1 MASLTRPGS
10 RSRQRDERR
19 DAVERR
25 VLAAV
30 DRLLATGVTYTELPV
45 ARIAAEA
52 DIARS
57 TFYRY
62 FPDKSRLLIRMAD
75 LATDEQ
81 FRTAELWWAADHL
94 DGEEGVV
101 TAMRLMIAGTRAHHL
116 VLRALTEVAGYD
128 RDVGEYWRDRISR
141 FTELVRA
148 RLDRERERGRIPAD
162 LEVEATAI
170 ALTCM
175 VERAIDFTFAIG
187 NPVDD
192 EQLARALGRTI
203 WQAVYAGGAPTAT

>member
-1 MASLTRPGS
+1 MGSLTRPGS

-19 DAVERR
+19 EAVERR

-30 DRLLATGVTYTELPV
+30 DRLLATGITYTELPV

-75 LATDEQ
+75 LATDTQ
-81 FRTAELWWAADHL
+81 FRTAELWWASDHV
-94 DGEEGVV
+94 DGEDGVV
-101 TAMRLMIAGTRAHHL
+101 GAMRLMIAETRAHHL

-128 RDVGEYWRDRISR
+128 REVGEYWRDRISR

-148 RLDRERERGRIPAD
+148 RLERERERERIAAGM
-162 LEVEATAI
+162 EVEATAI

-175 VERAIDFTFAIG
+175 VERAIDFTFATG

-203 WQAVYAGGAPTAT
+203 WQTVYAG

>member
-10 RSRQRDERR
+10 RSRERDERR

-30 DRLLATGVTYTELPV
+30 DRLLDTGVTYTELPV

-62 FPDKSRLLIRMAD
+62 FPDKSQLLIRMAD
-75 LATDEQ
+75 LATDDQ

-94 DGEEGVV
+94 DGEAGVV
-101 TAMRLMIAGTRAHHL
+101 TAMRLMIAGTRSHHR

-128 RDVGEYWRDRISR
+128 RDVGRYWQERVQR
-141 FTELVRA
+141 FTELVRL
-148 RLDRERERGRIPAD
+148 RLDRERAAGRVPAD

-175 VERAIDFTFAIG
+175 VERAIDFTFAAG

-192 EQLARALGRTI
+192 EQLARALGRAI
-203 WQAVYAGGAPTAT
+203 WQTVYAS

>member
-10 RSRQRDERR
+10 RSRERDERR

-30 DRLLATGVTYTELPV
+30 DRLLDMGVTYTELPV

-62 FPDKSRLLIRMAD
+62 FPDKSQLLIRMAD
-75 LATDEQ
+75 LATDDQ

-94 DGEEGVV
+94 DGEAGVV
-101 TAMRLMIAGTRAHHL
+101 TAMRLMIAGTRAHHR

-128 RDVGEYWRDRISR
+128 RDVGRYWQERVQR
-141 FTELVRA
+141 FTELVRL
-148 RLDRERERGRIPAD
+148 RLDRERAAGRVPAD

-175 VERAIDFTFAIG
+175 VERAIDFTFAAG

-192 EQLARALGRTI
+192 EQLARALGRAI
-203 WQAVYAGGAPTAT
+203 WQTVYAS

>member
-1 MASLTRPGS
+1 MSSLTRPGS

-81 FRTAELWWAADHL
+81 FRTAELWWASDHL
-94 DGEEGVV
+94 DGEDGVV
-101 TAMRLMIAGTRAHHL
+101 AAMRLMIAGTRAHHL

-148 RLDRERERGRIPAD
+148 RLDRERERGRISAGT
-162 LEVEATAI
+162 EVEATAI

-192 EQLARALGRTI
+192 EQLARALGHTI
-203 WQAVYAGGAPTAT
+203 WQAVYAE

>member
-19 DAVERR
+19 EAVERR

-30 DRLLATGVTYTELPV
+30 DRLLDTGVTYTELPV
-45 ARIAAEA
+45 ARIATEAE
-52 DIARS
+52 IARS

-81 FRTAELWWAADHL
+81 FRTAEQWWAADHL
-94 DGEEGVV
+94 DGEDGVV
-101 TAMRLMIAGTRAHHL
+101 AAMRLMIAGTRAHHR

-128 RDVGEYWRDRISR
+128 RDVGRYWQDRVRR
-141 FTELVRA
+141 FTELVRL
-148 RLDRERERGRIPAD
+148 RLDRERAAGRVPAD
-162 LEVEATAI
+162 LEVDATAI

-175 VERAIDFTFAIG
+175 VERAIDFTFATG
-187 NPVDD
+187 NPVGD
-192 EQLARALGRTI
+192 EQLARALGRAI
-203 WQAVYAGGAPTAT
+203 WQTVYGS

>member
-30 DRLLATGVTYTELPV
+30 DRLLATGTTYTELPV

-81 FRTAELWWAADHL
+81 FRTAELWWASDHL

-128 RDVGEYWRDRISR
+128 HDVGEYWRDRISR

-148 RLDRERERGRIPAD
+148 RLGRERERGRIPAD
-162 LEVEATAI
+162 IEVEATAI

-192 EQLARALGRTI
+192 EQLARALGHTI
-203 WQAVYAGGAPTAT
+203 WQAVYAR